1 MAYEPRTYRNKY
13 GHSDLHHFKVMVEE
27 TDLDI
32 AVKKERYNASISELA
47 YDVVRK
53 ERDLLKEYI
62 KRDPVFLTTLEPY
75 QPLSGAPYSAVE
87 MSKAAALAGVGPMA
101 AVAGYFSETVGK
113 KLAAFSSEVIV
124 ENGGDIW
131 LKTGKTR
138 RVGIFA
144 GNSPFTNRIALEIK
158 PRHLPLG
165 ICTSSATVGH
175 SLSFGKADAMVII
188 SESATLADAVATA
201 ACNMVKSE
209 KDMEKAVNFALE
221 IPGIAGALCILGE
234 KMAAAGNIKLVPI

>member
-1 MAYEPRTYRNKY
+1 VVYEPRTYRNEY
-13 GHSDLHHFKVMVEE
+13 GRGDLHHFKVMVEE

-32 AVKKERYNASISELA
+32 AVKKERYSAGISKLA
-47 YDVVRK
+47 YDVVRR
-53 ERDLLKEYI
+53 ERDLLKQYI

-75 QPLSGAPYSAVE
+75 RPLAGAPYSAAE

-113 KLAAFSSEVIV
+113 KLSAFSSEVIV

-138 RVGIFA
+138 QVGIFA
-144 GNSPFTNRIALEIK
+144 GNSPFSNKIAVEINPK
-158 PRHLPLG
+158 HSPLG

-188 SESATLADAVATA
+188 SASATLADAVATA
-201 ACNMVKSE
+201 ACNMVKTQE
-209 KDMEKAVNFALE
+209 DMEKAVSFALG
-221 IPGIAGALCILGE
+221 ISGIAGALCILGE
-234 KMAAAGNIKLVPI
+234 KMAAAGNIKLV